1 VWLYQLEK
9 VLFFFHPVLWLAGRE
24 IKKERESACDD
35 LVLSRSAITAGTTR
49 RIHLGAEAGK
59 PRAAVSTAVAMAEPF
74 EVEKRRLMMIL
85 REASPRLSAGWI
97 AALVV
102 VVAAG
107 LPTFGNGVAST
118 RPTVEMISSALR
130 QQVEACGD
138 SLQIR
143 YSVSVHPVDPPSV
156 HPSGEIRYVRTPRAI
171 LMEVVRFDQRG
182 DKNDHVT
189 RFCRDRVTKEE
200 KNITVQVPDE
210 IVLSGEIG
218 AGAAQTTIT
227 SLTTMETALLCLLD
241 PDALLYEC
249 VRYGTIAGAPTSDN

>member
-1 VWLYQLEK
+1 MLLGVWRPVILLPLGITESCTPHDLRAMLLHELAHVRRWDLLVVWLYQLEK

-24 IKKERESACDD
+24 IRKERESACDD
-35 LVLSRSAITAGTTR
+35 LVLSRSAIARRDYAAGFISALR
-49 RIHLGAEAGK
+49 LANRV
-59 PRAAVSTAVAMAEPF
+59 PAVSTAVAMAEPF

-143 YSVSVHPVDPPSV
+143 YSVSRAPRGPALRPS
-156 HPSGEIRYVRTPRAI
+156 E
-171 LMEVVRFDQRG
+171 RG
-182 DKNDHVT
+182 DSLRSYSPSDSH
-189 RFCRDRVTKEE
+189 
-200 KNITVQVPDE
+200 
-210 IVLSGEIG
+210 G
-218 AGAAQTTIT
+218 AGR
-227 SLTTMETALLCLLD
+227 L
-241 PDALLYEC
+241 
-249 VRYGTIAGAPTSDN
+249 